1 MKYLLDTDHL
11 SILQRQAGRDY
22 SSLATLMAHYPLSD
36 FAVSTVTFHE
46 QLLKRFLNLP
56 CNTWW
61 ADPMNKMKRD
71 IQGKFAIKSSDYRE
85 VRSLR
90 LTDDT
95 WKALGIA
102 SECLGLTRADYLE
115 EIVSSNLNPCITW
128 ENSNI
133 STSNAQNF
141 SQPLPSITRYEQEI
155 PRLIAQVENLQK
167 ENLELKE
174 RSAINFVHDVVDFE
188 AIRDRILFD
197 LKLGQQASAYKA
209 AQKALNQFIQE
220 IKHLV
225 DSF

>member
-1 MKYLLDTDHL
+1 MK
-11 SILQRQAGRDY
+11 
-22 SSLATLMAHYPLSD
+22 
-36 FAVSTVTFHE
+36 
-46 QLLKRFLNLP
+46 
-56 CNTWW
+56 
-61 ADPMNKMKRD
+61 KMKRD

-115 EIVSSNLNPCITW
+115 EIVRSNLTPCITR

-133 STSNAQNF
+133 STSNTQNF
-141 SQPLPSITRYEQEI
+141 SQPLPSITRYDLEI
-155 PRLIAQVENLQK
+155 PRLRNQVQNLQK

-188 AIRDRILFD
+188 AIRDRILFE
-197 LKLGQQASAYKA
+197 LKLGRQASGYKT
-209 AQKALNQFIQE
+209 AQKALNQFIAE
-220 IKHLV
+220 LKLLAE
-225 DSF
+225 SFI